1 MQGLDY
7 RADSFLSK
15 TQYSVYSCLC
25 YFNIFSYPLRAEE
38 VLEYCDSE
46 MSNEDCELALT
57 DLMSQNL
64 VFESLGY
71 YSLSANLSQF
81 ISKRVRAENRFLNK
95 LSKIR
100 RFTGLVS
107 KFPFIEYVGVSG
119 TCAKGL
125 FDTEADVD
133 YFIVT
138 KTGRLWIGR
147 TLLVL
152 FKKIFLLNSRRY
164 FCLNYFIDDTSLEIS
179 ERNIFI
185 AHELLSM
192 APVSNPALYQRL
204 RKANAWANE
213 LLPNKNSINISFT
226 GKHKQKP
233 VITKLIERVFDNR
246 FGDKLDSLFL
256 KLSVFRLRKR
266 FADFS
271 DEEFD
276 ERLKSTKSVSKYH
289 PRGYQKK
296 VLKQLQKELAQV
308 TLVH

>member
-1 MQGLDY
+1 MQSVEY
-7 RADSFLSK
+7 RADNFLSK
-15 TQYSVYSCLC
+15 KQYSVYSCLC
-25 YFNIFSYPLRAEE
+25 YFNIFSYPLRADE
-38 VLEYCDSE
+38 VVEYCNVE
-46 MSNEDCELALT
+46 MSGEDCQLALSE
-57 DLMSQNL
+57 LMAQNL
-64 VFESLGY
+64 IFESLGY
-71 YSLSANLSQF
+71 YSLNANLSQF

-100 RFTGLVS
+100 RFTSLVS

-125 FDTEADVD
+125 FDVEADVD

-152 FKKIFLLNSRRY
+152 FKKVFLLNSRRY
-164 FCLNYFIDDTSLEIS
+164 FCLNYFIDDSSLEIT

-204 RKANAWANE
+204 RKANVWANDF
-213 LLPNKNSINISFT
+213 LPNKESINISFT
-226 GKHKQKP
+226 GKNNPKP
-233 VITKLIERVFDNR
+233 IITKLIERAFNNA

-266 FADFS
+266 FASFT

-276 ERLKSTKSVSKYH
+276 EHLKSTKSVSKYH

-308 TLVH
+308 TLVS